1 MIIPCS
7 PRKLLCGFSGKI
19 QTYYIRAMRK
29 EKFLEKVLTARVY
42 DIARETPLDYMPR
55 ISRRYDSQV
64 YLKREDLQPVFSFK
78 CRGAFNKIY
87 QELQKNPGLKGVIT
101 ASAGNHAQGVAL
113 AAKKLNLKATIV
125 MPTTTPDIKIAAVRS
140 YGAKAVLE
148 GENFDAAKEFCLKL
162 AKKERLAF
170 IHPFDDFDVMA
181 GQGTIAHEIIRQ
193 HPGNIDAIFVA
204 VGGGGLIGGI
214 AGFIKAVKP
223 QIMII
228 GVEPDDAACCY
239 EALKAGR
246 RVILKEVGIFA
257 DGVAVKQIGKKNWP
271 MIRNL
276 VDDVIT
282 VSTDQICA
290 AIKDTYEDTRAIC
303 EPAGALSLAGLKKYV
318 ETHDLRQ
325 QTLVSING
333 GANMNFD
340 RLRHVSERA
349 ELGEDREALLAV
361 EIPERPGSFRK
372 LCQLIGNRSITEFNY
387 RYADSEKACVFAGIQ
402 LTRGLDEKN
411 LLIAKLTAKGYR
423 VVDMTGNEVA
433 KLHTRYMIGG
443 HPGSN
448 VTSELLYRFQ
458 FPEKPGA
465 LLNFLMKV
473 GTRWNISL
481 FHYRNHGSNFGRILM
496 GFQVEKGDVRGFNA
510 FLKSLKIPYWNE
522 TENEAYQLF
531 LK

>member
-1 MIIPCS
+1 
-7 PRKLLCGFSGKI
+7 
-19 QTYYIRAMRK
+19 MRK

-42 DIARETPLDYMPR
+42 DVARETPLDQMPR
-55 ISRRYDSQV
+55 ISKRFDNQV
-64 YLKREDLQPVFSFK
+64 FIKREDLQPVFSFK

-87 QELQKNPGLKGVIT
+87 QELKANPDLKGVIT

-113 AAKKLNLKATIV
+113 AAKKLHLSATIV
-125 MPTTTPDIKIAAVRS
+125 MPTTTPDIKVTAVRS
-140 YGAKAVLE
+140 YGAKVVLY
-148 GENFDAAKEFCLKL
+148 GENFDAAKDYSLKL

-193 HPGNIDAIFVA
+193 HPGHIDAIFVA
-204 VGGGGLIGGI
+204 VGGGGLIAGI

-223 QIMII
+223 EIRII
-228 GVEPDDAACCY
+228 GVEPDDAACFY
-239 EALKAGR
+239 EARKAGR
-246 RVILKEVGIFA
+246 RVKLKEVGIFA
-257 DGVAVKQIGKKNWP
+257 DGVAVKQVGKNTWS
-271 MIRNL
+271 MIKDL
-276 VDDVIT
+276 VDDVVL
-282 VSTDQICA
+282 VSTDQMCA

-303 EPAGALSLAGLKKYV
+303 EPAGALSLAGLKKYI
-318 ETHDLRQ
+318 ETHDIKG
-325 QTLVSING
+325 QTLVAINC

-349 ELGEDREALLAV
+349 ELGEEREALLAI
-361 EIPERPGSFRK
+361 EIPERPGSFKK
-372 LCQLIGNRSITEFNY
+372 LCQLIGHRSITEFNY
-387 RYADSEKACVFAGIQ
+387 RYADANTAHVFAGIQ
-402 LTRGLDEKN
+402 LTHGVDEKN
-411 LLIAKLTAKGYR
+411 KLIAKLDAKGYR
-423 VVDMTGNEVA
+423 VVDMTGDEVA

-443 HPGSN
+443 HPGESVSN
-448 VTSELLYRFQ
+448 ELLYRFQ

-473 GTRWNISL
+473 GNRWNISL

-496 GFQVEKGDVRGFNA
+496 GFQVDKSDNKAFNA

-522 TENEAYQLF
+522 TENKAYELF

>member
-1 MIIPCS
+1 
-7 PRKLLCGFSGKI
+7 
-19 QTYYIRAMRK
+19 MRK
-29 EKFLEKVLTARVY
+29 ERFLEKVLTARVY
-42 DIARETPLDYMPR
+42 DVARETPLDYMPR
-55 ISRRYDSQV
+55 ISKRFDSQV
-64 YLKREDLQPVFSFK
+64 FIKREDLQPVFSFK

-87 QELQKNPGLKGVIT
+87 QSLQANPGLKGVIT

-113 AAKKLNLKATIV
+113 AAKKLHLKATIV
-125 MPTTTPDIKIAAVRS
+125 MPTTTPDIKVTAVRS
-140 YGAKAVLE
+140 YGAKAVLY
-148 GENFDAAKEFCLKL
+148 GENFDAAKDYSLKL
-162 AKKERLAF
+162 AKKEGLAF

-193 HPGNIDAIFVA
+193 HPGKIDAIFVA

-214 AGFIKAVKP
+214 AGFMKAVKP
-223 QIMII
+223 ETRII
-228 GVEPDDAACCY
+228 GVEPDDAGCFY
-239 EALKAGR
+239 EARKAGR
-246 RVILKEVGIFA
+246 RVRLKEVGIFA
-257 DGVAVKQIGKKNWP
+257 DGVAVKQVGKNNWP
-271 MIRNL
+271 MIRDL
-276 VDDVIT
+276 VDDVIL

-318 ETHDLRQ
+318 EIHGIKQ
-325 QTLVSING
+325 QTLVAINC

-361 EIPERPGSFRK
+361 EIPERPGSFKK
-372 LCQLIGNRSITEFNY
+372 LCQIIGHRSITEFNY
-387 RYADSEKACVFAGIQ
+387 RYADDKIARVFAGVQ
-402 LTRGLDEKN
+402 LSHGIDEKN
-411 LLIAKLTAKGYR
+411 KLIAKLNAKGYH

-443 HPGSN
+443 HPGGN
-448 VTSELLYRFQ
+448 VSAELLYRFQ

-465 LLNFLMKV
+465 LLDFLMKV
-473 GTRWNISL
+473 GNRWNISL

-496 GFQVEKGDVRGFNA
+496 GFQVSKSDNRAFNA

>member
-1 MIIPCS
+1 
-7 PRKLLCGFSGKI
+7 
-19 QTYYIRAMRK
+19 MRK

-42 DIARETPLDYMPR
+42 DVARETPLDLMPR
-55 ISRRYDSQV
+55 ISKRYNSQV
-64 YLKREDLQPVFSFK
+64 YIKREDLQPVFSFK
-78 CRGAFNKIY
+78 CRGAFNKIF
-87 QELQKNPGLKGVIT
+87 QDLQANPDLKGVIT

-113 AAKKLNLKATIV
+113 AAKKLHLKATIV
-125 MPTTTPDIKIAAVRS
+125 MPTTTPDIKVTAVRS
-140 YGAKAVLE
+140 YGAKAVLY
-148 GENFDAAKEFCLKL
+148 GENFDAAKEYALKL

-181 GQGTIAHEIIRQ
+181 GQGTIAHEIIRA
-193 HPGNIDAIFVA
+193 HPDRIDAIFVA

-223 QIMII
+223 EIKII
-228 GVEPDDAACCY
+228 GVEPDDAACFY
-239 EALKAGR
+239 EARKAGR
-246 RVILKEVGIFA
+246 RVKLKEVGIFA
-257 DGVAVKQIGKKNWP
+257 DGVAVKQVGKNNWS
-271 MIRNL
+271 MIKDL

-303 EPAGALSLAGLKKYV
+303 EPAGAVSLAGLKKYV
-318 ETHDLRQ
+318 EMHDLRQ
-325 QTLVSING
+325 QTLVAINC

-361 EIPERPGSFRK
+361 EIPERPGSFKK
-372 LCQLIGNRSITEFNY
+372 LCQLIGHRSITEFNY
-387 RYADSEKACVFAGIQ
+387 RYADDNRARVFAGIQ
-402 LTRGLDEKN
+402 LTHGSDEKN
-411 LLIAKLTAKGYR
+411 KLIAKLDSKGYR
-423 VVDMTGNEVA
+423 VVDMTENEVA

-443 HPGSN
+443 HPGSS
-448 VTSELLYRFQ
+448 VTNELLYRFQ

-473 GTRWNISL
+473 GNRWNISL

-496 GFQVEKGDVRGFNA
+496 GFQVNRGDHKAFND

-522 TENEAYQLF
+522 TENEAYDLF

>member
-1 MIIPCS
+1 
-7 PRKLLCGFSGKI
+7 
-19 QTYYIRAMRK
+19 MRK

-42 DIARETPLDYMPR
+42 DVARETPLDRMPR
-55 ISRRYDSQV
+55 ISKRYGNEV
-64 YLKREDLQPVFSFK
+64 FLKREDLQPVFSFK
-78 CRGAFNKIY
+78 CRGSFNKIY
-87 QELQKNPGLKGVIT
+87 QELQSNPELKGVIT

-113 AAKKLNLKATIV
+113 AARKLHLKATIV
-125 MPTTTPDIKIAAVRS
+125 MPTTTPDIKVTAVRS
-140 YGAKAVLE
+140 YGAKVILY
-148 GENFDAAKEFCLKL
+148 GENFDDAKEYSLKL

-193 HPGNIDAIFVA
+193 HPSKIDIIFVA
-204 VGGGGLIGGI
+204 VGGGGLIAGI
-214 AGFIKAVKP
+214 AGFMKAVKP
-223 QIMII
+223 ETKII
-228 GVEPDDAACCY
+228 GVEPEDAACFY
-239 EALKAGR
+239 EARKAGR
-246 RVILKEVGIFA
+246 RVKLKEVGIFA
-257 DGVAVKQIGKKNWP
+257 DGVAVKQVGKKNWP
-271 MIRNL
+271 MIKEL
-276 VDDVIT
+276 VDDVILVT
-282 VSTDQICA
+282 TDQMCA

-318 ETHDLRQ
+318 ETHGIKQ
-325 QTLVSING
+325 QTLVAINC

-361 EIPERPGSFRK
+361 EIPERPGSFKK
-372 LCQLIGNRSITEFNY
+372 LCQLIGHRSITEFNY
-387 RYADSEKACVFAGIQ
+387 RYADANRAHVFAGIQ
-402 LTRGLDEKN
+402 LTHGVEEKN
-411 LLIAKLTAKGYR
+411 KLIAKLASKGYG

-443 HPGSN
+443 HADDGVSN
-448 VTSELLYRFQ
+448 ELLYRFQ

-473 GTRWNISL
+473 GNRWNISL

-496 GFQVEKGDVRGFNA
+496 GFQVDKGDTREFNT
-510 FLKSLKIPYWNE
+510 FLKSLDIRYWDE
-522 TENEAYQLF
+522 TDNDAYQLF